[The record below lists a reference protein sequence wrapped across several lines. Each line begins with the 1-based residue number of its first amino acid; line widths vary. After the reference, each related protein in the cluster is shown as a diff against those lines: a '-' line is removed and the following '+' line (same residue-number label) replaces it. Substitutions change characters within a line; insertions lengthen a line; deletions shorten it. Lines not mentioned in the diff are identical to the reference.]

1 MILQG
6 DPNLSTSLVSLKA
19 MWKALRQ
26 QGEGVLVELGSIGV
40 LGNKVEQAIPRGAN
54 ETTRELLELDSVK
67 TRLELELDSKC

>member
-19 MWKALRQ
+19 MWKALGQ
-26 QGEGVLVELGSIGV
+26 QGEGVLVELGSIGI

-54 ETTRELLELDSVK
+54 ETRQLASYSNSTR
-67 TRLELELDSKC
+67 SKLGQNST